1 LLRADGYG
9 FVQGGVDL
17 LNFHDGMRCA
27 ADTVHAGDVR
37 ASTAA
42 LLSARFPYVSPSGE
56 LFRCEQ
62 VPGGGEQ
69 VVRAGT
75 PGGPDVV
82 VPLLVLVD
90 NDYETSVVPG
100 PVQRQR
106 ELSAPIE
113 LLGAQGV
120 LSDQGVLEQRAL
132 LAFSGGS
139 PGLAD
144 AGSVRFFRVG
154 PTRRPGVA
162 APLGWTLPD
171 ITRRD
176 LDAQLGAANGGS
188 CPAESGL
195 VPPLPLPCFP
205 AALVGGP

>member
-1 LLRADGYG
+1 VVRSADLD
-9 FVQGGVDL
+9 GG
-17 LNFHDGMRCA
+17 A
-27 ADTVHAGDVR
+27 ADNSGLATLLDLWRALEPTVSAHN
-37 ASTAA
+37 ASV
-42 LLSARFPYVSPSGE
+42 L
-56 LFRCEQ
+56 
-62 VPGGGEQ
+62 
-69 VVRAGT
+69 AGT
-75 PGGPDVV
+75 PGGPDVVV

-139 PGLAD
+139 AGPTD

-162 APLGWTLPD
+162 APLGWTLSD

-195 VPPLPLPCFP
+195 VAPLPLPCFR